1 MMGQMQV
8 LYNASLFLSD
18 ILLRL
23 QMSAYTLL
31 MTYVLS
37 VMTLYAAGKTV
48 SSLERHLDDDLQ
60 TISMSRKASQLYN
73 WFDTIPTEKY
83 LICISI
89 DNSIPQSIDTFFVF
103 HWTWPF
109 GYIYVFCE
117 RDIGKRINA
126 QLKWMS

>member
-31 MTYVLS
+31 MTYVLVS

-73 WFDTIPTEKY
+73 
-83 LICISI
+83 
-89 DNSIPQSIDTFFVF
+89 
-103 HWTWPF
+103 
-109 GYIYVFCE
+109 
-117 RDIGKRINA
+117 
-126 QLKWMS
+126 